1 MSTPFPAIPYGRGH
15 FKGLRLDGCLY
26 VDKTRFLHALER
38 ERYVFLIRPRRFGK
52 TCWLSLLESYYDRN
66 EAEAFEA
73 VFGGTDVARRPTA
86 RRHRY
91 VVLRLDF
98 SAFDNR
104 PKTLEERFEGWSCPG
119 FVDT

>member
-52 TCWLSLLESYYDRN
+52 TCWLGS
-66 EAEAFEA
+66 
-73 VFGGTDVARRPTA
+73 ARRAPTGVGNLA
-86 RRHRY
+86 GDRCRRR
-91 VVLRLDF
+91 LRRGREIPRTRPSG
-98 SAFDNR
+98 SAIILR
-104 PKTLEERFEGWSCPG
+104 SRRAEPKA
-119 FVDT
+119 